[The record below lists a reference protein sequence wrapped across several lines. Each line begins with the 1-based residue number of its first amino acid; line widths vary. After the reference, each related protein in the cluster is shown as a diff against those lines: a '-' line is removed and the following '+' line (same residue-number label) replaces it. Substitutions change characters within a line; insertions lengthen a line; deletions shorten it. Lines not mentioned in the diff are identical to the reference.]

1 MRLEK
6 IPFLFHIRLNLING
20 WEEKS
25 ELLLSNNLYF
35 LISGKDIL
43 EEIDYLVSVLEHLW
57 TQIVIAT
64 GLLYD

>member
-6 IPFLFHIRLNLING
+6 IPFLFHIRLNLIG